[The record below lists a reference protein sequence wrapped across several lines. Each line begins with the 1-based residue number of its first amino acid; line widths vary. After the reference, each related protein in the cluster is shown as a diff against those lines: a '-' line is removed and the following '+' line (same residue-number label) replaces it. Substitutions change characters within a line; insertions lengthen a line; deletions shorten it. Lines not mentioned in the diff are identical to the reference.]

1 MIRTTPGV
9 ARVSVTATV
18 LGLLFSAGCGGA
30 GGDATSSSSTQALS
44 GACAFSVTQNAYDG
58 SEYWGT
64 ITIKNDG
71 PSAATGYSV
80 AFDIPSGAH
89 CTNDAVPSG
98 AKLSPLSGSGS
109 SAATTSNHCVF
120 TWSSAKL
127 ASGAS
132 TTFNYSTDSTSFSKA
147 SNVGATSPSCSSSS
161 GGGSDAGA
169 PADAG
174 QSETGKTDSGSGGGT
189 QTCGCNGQSG
199 CAGLDRGLHHLVR
212 VQRQLVH
219 DREPARLRRHRL
231 SRLRA
236 EEAPGRHRRYG
247 HLRRPHHRRCV
258 RIQGWETAGGAT
270 LQPGTIIYNP
280 EVEKYFIMEDSC
292 LECGDEWKCHLSS
305 DDTDD
310 PKPPSGCK
318 AGTYKHI
325 DFWMGP
331 DFQQN
336 ATNLNDCEDNS
347 TFGNPYQGTGFV
359 VIDPPPD
366 LPVKTG
372 PLYTGSGAGGGCWTS
387 SQVNGDSCP

>member
-174 QSETGKTDSGSGGGT
+174 QSETGKTDSGLGGGT

-199 CAGLDRGLHHLVR
+199 CAVWTEVYITWYGFNDNSCTTES
-212 VQRQLVH
+212 QH
-219 DREPARLRRHRL
+219 DCDDIAY
-231 SRLRA
+231 
-236 EEAPGRHRRYG
+236 PGYG
-247 HLRRPHHRRCV
+247 PKKHQVATEGTGTYDDP
-258 RIQGWETAGGAT
+258 ITAAASDQGWETAGGAT

-359 VIDPPPD
+359 VIESAAGPPGED
-366 LPVKTG
+366 RAALHR
-372 PLYTGSGAGGGCWTS
+372 
-387 SQVNGDSCP
+387 